1 MRLPLVLVL
10 VILAISLAVDI
21 FIYRR
26 LRHDRAPRGICIG
39 YVVVAVVAL
48 ATLVTL
54 AVMPKNT
61 GSEAHLRAI
70 MWVLYAYLSIYVPK
84 IIYSLFA
91 LLRMGLSK
99 LFHRSLRWLSIT
111 GAVLAAGLFALMW
124 WGALFN
130 RYNID
135 VNEVEV
141 EIPSLPAAF
150 DGYRIVQLSD
160 IHTGSF
166 SGDTAFLGRVVDRV
180 NALHPDVI
188 VFTGDIVNRHSAE
201 LRPYTGVLS
210 RLSAPAG
217 VWSIMGNHD
226 YGDYYR
232 WPSPEAKASD
242 IDSLHRMQREMGW
255 NMLNNDYTW
264 LHAGNDSIALIGVE
278 NIGEPPFHCY
288 GSLKAAYPDV
298 SDENHKILLSHNPA
312 HWADSI
318 SGNPDCN
325 IALTLS
331 GHTHAMQ
338 IELLGMSPAAWRYK
352 TWGGL
357 YSDDNGHMLYVNI
370 GLGEV
375 GMPARI
381 GATPEITLL
390 VLKSK

>member
-10 VILAISLAVDI
+10 IVLAVSLAVDI

-26 LRHDRAPRGICIG
+26 LRHDRAPRAVCVG
-39 YVVVAVVAL
+39 YVVISAAAL
-48 ATLVTL
+48 LTLIAL

-61 GSEAHLRAI
+61 GSEGHLRAI
-70 MWVLYAYLSIYVPK
+70 MWVLYAYLSVYVPK
-84 IIYSLFA
+84 IIYSIFA
-91 LLRMGLSK
+91 LLRMAVSK
-99 LFHRSLRWLSIT
+99 LFHRSSRWISVT
-111 GAVLAAGLFALMW
+111 GGVLGLLVFVLMW

-141 EIPSLPAAF
+141 EIPGLPAAF

-166 SGDTAFLGRVVDRV
+166 SGDTAFLDRVVERV
-180 NALHPDVI
+180 NSLHPDLI
-188 VFTGDIVNRHSAE
+188 VFTGDIVNRHSDE

-232 WPSPEAKASD
+232 WPSPEDKAAD
-242 IDSLHRMQREMGW
+242 IRNLQHMQRGMGW
-255 NMLNNDYTW
+255 KMLNNEHTW
-264 LHAGNDSIALIGVE
+264 LRAGSDSIALIGVE

-288 GSLKAAYPDV
+288 GSLAKAYPATGD
-298 SDENHKILLSHNPA
+298 DCLKILLSHNPA
-312 HWADSI
+312 HWTDSI
-318 SGNPDCN
+318 SGNRANN

-338 IELLGMSPAAWRYK
+338 IELLGLSPAAFRYR

-357 YSDDNGHMLYVNI
+357 YNDSLDHQLYVNI

-390 VLKSK
+390 VLKTK